1 MASKLKAL
9 KMDIKQWNNNEFDN
23 INFKQQKL
31 SNSLHVLETTGDS
44 GDLSVKEKV
53 KRAQMI
59 SDLEKNIYLEEIC

>member
-31 SNSLHVLETTGDS
+31 SNSLHVLETAGDS
-44 GDLSVKEKV
+44 GDLSVKEKL
-53 KRAQMI
+53 RE
-59 SDLEKNIYLEEIC
+59 LR